1 MSIEVSK
8 QISTPAKRRLLEFAF
23 NDVNDNQALT
33 WTAVKA
39 ATMAGDPKPWVMRE
53 KWVKGLWMLESK
65 ICCGLVLHRGD
76 LSWFSKSI
84 NSLVTILQK
93 KTWRSMSD
101 ELWTYSNRVG
111 SFWKDPIVIKK
122 GQQQK
127 TIDTHYDI
135 RKGSICYVLNQLTES
150 SLQSWFSYSFPCR
163 NTSLSC
169 DSLCSRNFQ
178 NVKLKLDF
186 VEIWSFYRHSDFA

>member
-1 MSIEVSK
+1 MSK

-23 NDVNDNQALT
+23 NDVNDNQAPT

-53 KWVKGLWMLESK
+53 KWVKGLWMLESR

-93 KTWRSMSD
+93 KKMSD
-101 ELWTYSNRVG
+101 ELWTHSNRVG
-111 SFWKDPIVIKK
+111 S
-122 GQQQK
+122 
-127 TIDTHYDI
+127 
-135 RKGSICYVLNQLTES
+135 
-150 SLQSWFSYSFPCR
+150 
-163 NTSLSC
+163 
-169 DSLCSRNFQ
+169 
-178 NVKLKLDF
+178 LK
-186 VEIWSFYRHSDFA
+186 RPPHSD

>member
-1 MSIEVSK
+1 
-8 QISTPAKRRLLEFAF
+8 
-23 NDVNDNQALT
+23 
-33 WTAVKA
+33 
-39 ATMAGDPKPWVMRE
+39 
-53 KWVKGLWMLESK
+53 
-65 ICCGLVLHRGD
+65 
-76 LSWFSKSI
+76 
-84 NSLVTILQK
+84 
-93 KTWRSMSD
+93 MSD

-135 RKGSICYVLNQLTES
+135 RKGSICYVLNQLTEC

-178 NVKLKLDF
+178 NVKLRLHDMDIFHIYCYSDLCEIKLWYSKRSQNVIFDNSR
-186 VEIWSFYRHSDFA
+186 VSEIVKMASFDIQILAKLIPHKIKLQINYGT